1 MFQAMQQPAEKSGAP
16 GDSGFLANGSY
27 SSGWGDGSL
36 SQGRKLAPSSA
47 SSSFVGMLAALAAPA
62 SAAADRGPTW
72 RDDGLEDDV
81 ATLSYEHA
89 LRAHAR
95 YRPVDDDDRSL
106 TQIADP
112 GPIRNREPLP
122 AAAIPAGPAATYAA
136 VPTSGDTEPEATQG
150 LATELDRSL
159 KCASITIRLSK
170 AECAQ
175 LHRRAAEAGLTVSA
189 YLRSCTIEA
198 ESLRTLVKETLAELR
213 SAASKGKQT
222 CSAPARRSWFQRLL
236 AVLPRWDAE
245 WCCGRR

>member
-1 MFQAMQQPAEKSGAP
+1 MQQPAEKSGAP

-27 SSGWGDGSL
+27 SPGWRDGSL
-36 SQGRKLAPSSA
+36 SQGRKLAPPSS
-47 SSSFVGMLAALAAPA
+47 SSSFAGMLAALAAPA
-62 SAAADRGPTW
+62 PAVADRGPTW
-72 RDDGLEDDV
+72 SDDGLEDDV

-106 TQIADP
+106 TQIPDP
-112 GPIRNREPLP
+112 GPIRNRELLP
-122 AAAIPAGPAATYAA
+122 AAAIPTGPAATPRAA
-136 VPTSGDTEPEATQG
+136 VPTSADAEPEATRG
-150 LATELDRSL
+150 LATELDRTL

-175 LHRRAAEAGLTVSA
+175 LHTRAAEAGLTVSA
-189 YLRSCTIEA
+189 YLRSCTFEA
-198 ESLRTLVKETLAELR
+198 ESLRALVKETLAELR
-213 SAASKGKQT
+213 SAASKGKPT

>member
-1 MFQAMQQPAEKSGAP
+1 
-16 GDSGFLANGSY
+16 
-27 SSGWGDGSL
+27 
-36 SQGRKLAPSSA
+36 
-47 SSSFVGMLAALAAPA
+47 MLAALAAPA
-62 SAAADRGPTW
+62 PAAADRGPTW
-72 RDDGLEDDV
+72 SDDGLEDDV

-112 GPIRNREPLP
+112 GPIRNRESLP
-122 AAAIPAGPAATYAA
+122 AAAIPTAPAATPYAA
-136 VPTSGDTEPEATQG
+136 VPTSVYAEPEAARG
-150 LATELDRSL
+150 LATELDRTL

-189 YLRSCTIEA
+189 YLRSCTFEA

-222 CSAPARRSWFQRLL
+222 CSAPPRRSWFQRLL
-236 AVLPRWDAE
+236 QAARWDAE